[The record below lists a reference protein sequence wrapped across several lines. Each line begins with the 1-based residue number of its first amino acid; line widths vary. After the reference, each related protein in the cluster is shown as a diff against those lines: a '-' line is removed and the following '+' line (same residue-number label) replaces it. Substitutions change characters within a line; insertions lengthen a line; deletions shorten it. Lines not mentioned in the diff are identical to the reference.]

1 MQRAAFL
8 RVQNQ
13 LRQVGEE
20 LGEDLTGLLTIKR
33 QQDTRWMS
41 VMNAVYSVWL
51 ELAAIMLHV
60 HTASAQHKD
69 SDADALFDKLTNVE
83 VP

>member
-1 MQRAAFL
+1 M

-33 QQDTRWMS
+33 QP
-41 VMNAVYSVWL
+41 
-51 ELAAIMLHV
+51 
-60 HTASAQHKD
+60 AS
-69 SDADALFDKLTNVE
+69 
-83 VP
+83 